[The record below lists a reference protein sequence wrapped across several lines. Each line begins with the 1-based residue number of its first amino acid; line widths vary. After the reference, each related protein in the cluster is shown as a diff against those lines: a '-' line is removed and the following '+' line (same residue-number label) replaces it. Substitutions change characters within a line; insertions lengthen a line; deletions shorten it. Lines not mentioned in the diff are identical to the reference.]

1 MRICKRE
8 VDMRKGL
15 IESIFIFLM
24 LIILIFSSI
33 NTHATNFFDDTT
45 PPVTTITLDP
55 SEPNGLNGW
64 YVTNVNVSL
73 HATDDLS
80 GVKTIYYQIEGEPL
94 QSHDGDYFNFTLE
107 HDCLDGI
114 IEYFSVDIEGNVE
127 EVKSVRISID
137 QLPPDVE
144 LVYEVIGG
152 NPWEGWEFLFTST
165 AVDACSGLDRVE
177 FYLNDVLQDT
187 VTGPGPIYS
196 WSFIYFPQGS
206 PYIVRG
212 LITNLNITNEFVNF
226 FALFV
231 MISGTGDW
239 NIKIHVIAYDKAG
252 NCAEDEILQPSDRI
266 TPGIYIF
273 KNLQL
278 PNDYQGFIG
287 DFIIWAKFL

>member
-8 VDMRKGL
+8 VDMKKGL
-15 IESIFIFLM
+15 IESIFIFLI

-33 NTHATNFFDDTT
+33 NTHASNFFDDTT
-45 PPVTTITLDP
+45 PPVTTISFDP
-55 SEPNGLNGW
+55 PEPNGLNGW

-80 GVKTIYYQIEGEPL
+80 GVKTVYYQIEGGPL
-94 QSHDGDYFNFTLE
+94 QSYDGDYFNFTLE

-114 IEYFSVDIEGNVE
+114 IEYFSVDNEGNVE

-137 QLPPDVE
+137 QLPPDVD

-152 NPWEGWEFLFTST
+152 NPWEGWEFLFTAT
-165 AVDACSGLDRVE
+165 AADYCSGVDYVE
-177 FYLNDVLQDT
+177 FYLNDVLQET
-187 VTGPGPIYS
+187 VTGPGPSYS
-196 WSFIYFPQGS
+196 WSFRYYGSGPYF
-206 PYIVRG
+206 VRG
-212 LITNLNITNEFVNF
+212 LITNLNITDDYVNF
-226 FALFV
+226 FAYFV
-231 MISGTGDW
+231 WISGSGI
-239 NIKIHVIAYDKAG
+239 NITIHVIACDKAG

-266 TPGIYIF
+266 TPGIYFF